1 MSNEEN
7 PELVE
12 TVSDYVSTD
21 VISDLKSGIYNLF
34 VSLVDYYTL
43 DYGPVQGAD
52 EACKYLERLI
62 ANVREVLD
70 NPITLNDYME
80 NK

>member
-1 MSNEEN
+1 MEKEQ
-7 PELVE
+7 PELIEIVDE
-12 TVSDYVSTD
+12 YVSTD
-21 VISDLKSGIYNLF
+21 VIADIKSGIYNLF
-34 VSLVDYYTL
+34 VSLVDYYTI

-52 EACKYLERLI
+52 EACKYLERLL

-70 NPITLNDYME
+70 KPNT

>member
-1 MSNEEN
+1 MQNEEKEN
-7 PELVE
+7 PQLIEAIDE
-12 TVSDYVSTD
+12 YVSTD

-34 VSLVDYYTL
+34 VSLVDYYTI
-43 DYGPVQGAD
+43 DYGPAEGAD
-52 EACKYLERLI
+52 EACKYLERLT

-70 NPITLNDYME
+70 NPNP